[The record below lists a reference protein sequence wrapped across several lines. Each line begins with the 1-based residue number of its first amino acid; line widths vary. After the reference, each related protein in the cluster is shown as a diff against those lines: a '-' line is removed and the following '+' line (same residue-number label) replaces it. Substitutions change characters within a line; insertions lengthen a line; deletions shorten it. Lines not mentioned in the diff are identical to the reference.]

1 MRRGLLDVEAMPK
14 PYFLAVVLALLAI
27 PALPLAARAQVNP
40 RTYVNPVTGELLEQH
55 YADRYLDRL
64 RDQRRRGQLAK
75 SEHMETR
82 QERAAAYA
90 ADACGLGCSDH
101 EGIQVHGIPGTSLAA
116 VLYKAKLDD
125 DVLTLQLRFHND
137 GSERTRFTIDPSSDP
152 ERFFV
157 QVGEK
162 KFFILEDEDGELEA
176 KAPLAV
182 TLEPGEIE
190 SWWAKFPAPPPGT
203 NAFDLQIPAGAFRDV
218 PLEDG

>member
-1 MRRGLLDVEAMPK
+1 MPK
-14 PYFLAVVLALLAI
+14 SYFLAVVFALVAI
-27 PALPLAARAQVNP
+27 PSLPLAARAQVNP
-40 RTYVNPVTGELLEQH
+40 PTYVNPVTGELLEQH
-55 YADRYLDRL
+55 YVDRYQDWL
-64 RDQRRRGQLAK
+64 RDRRRRGQLAK
-75 SEHMETR
+75 SEQIEKMQAR
-82 QERAAAYA
+82 QAAYA

-101 EGIQVHGIPGTSLAA
+101 EGIQVRGIPGTSLAA

-137 GSERTRFTIDPSSDP
+137 GSEPARFTIDPWSDP

-162 KFFILEDEDGELEA
+162 KLFILEDEDGELKA
-176 KAPLAV
+176 KEPLAA

-203 NAFDLQIPAGAFRDV
+203 KTFDLQIPAGAFREV